1 MFTSMSNED
10 NIFITKKEVAILLC
24 CSIGTIDNY
33 IHFAGEANAMGFF
46 LMASLLGLGCLVM
59 SIGSAKK

>member
-1 MFTSMSNED
+1 MT
-10 NIFITKKEVAILLC
+10 VA
-24 CSIGTIDNY
+24 GTIDNY

>member
-1 MFTSMSNED
+1 MKITLD
-10 NIFITKKEVAILLC
+10 LKYFIAAIASLIIAYMTVA
-24 CSIGTIDNY
+24 GTIDNY

-59 SIGSAKK
+59 SIGFAKK